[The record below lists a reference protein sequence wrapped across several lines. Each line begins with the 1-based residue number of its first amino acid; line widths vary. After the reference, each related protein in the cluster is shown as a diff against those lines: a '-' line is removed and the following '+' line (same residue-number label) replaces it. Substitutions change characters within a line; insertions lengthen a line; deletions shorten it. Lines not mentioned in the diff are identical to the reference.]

1 VGSVGESLE
10 VRGHTVGSVGESL
23 EVRGHTVGSVRGAW
37 KSEGTQWVVSGE
49 PGSLRAHS
57 G

>member
-1 VGSVGESLE
+1 VGSIGGAWKSEGTQWVVLGE
-10 VRGHTVGSVGESL
+10 
-23 EVRGHTVGSVRGAW
+23 AW